1 MRVVFMG
8 TPQFAVTVLKKIHE
22 SHEVVAVVSQPDRAK
37 DRKGNFINTPVKE
50 FALKNQISVYQFE
63 KIKTNAEVLKALNAE
78 VFVTAAYGQILSQE
92 ILDIPRYGVLNV
104 HASLLPKYRG
114 SSPIQ
119 TAILNGEEETGVA
132 IMQTELGMDTG
143 DVLAMR
149 SIKINNMNA
158 GELSDVLSEL
168 GGELLLEVLNDL
180 SSGNIKP
187 IKQDDLLATKCKK
200 IDKDAAEI
208 DWSKSAEELF
218 NAVRAY
224 NPSPVAYTF
233 YNGQRIKIYEVMP
246 CDLSGKGGE
255 ILFADG
261 NKGLIVAC
269 GAGALSIKTLQ
280 APGKRVM
287 TCSEFLN
294 GNKIKIGDYFGK

>member
-8 TPQFAVTVLKKIHE
+8 TPQFAVTVLKIIHE

-50 FALKNQISVYQFE
+50 FALKNQIPVYQFE
-63 KIKTNAEVLKALNAE
+63 KIKNNTEVLKAFNAD

-92 ILDIPRYGVLNV
+92 VLDIPKFGVLNV

-143 DVLAMR
+143 DILAMR
-149 SIKINNMNA
+149 SIKINNMNT
-158 GELSDVLSEL
+158 GELSEVLSEL
-168 GGELLLEVLNDL
+168 GGELLIEVLNDL
-180 SSGNIKP
+180 LSGNIKP

-200 IDKDAAEI
+200 IDKEAAEI
-208 DWSKSAEELF
+208 NWSRKSDELF

-233 YNGQRIKIYEVMP
+233 YNGQRIKIYEVTP
-246 CDLSGKGGE
+246 CNFSGKAGE
-255 ILFADG
+255 ILFAEG
-261 NKGLIVAC
+261 NMGLIVAC
-269 GAGALSIKTLQ
+269 GEGALSIKTLQ

-294 GNKIKIGDYFGK
+294 GNKIKVGDYFGK